1 MICRARLV
9 LRDRR
14 GVDTVSS
21 ADSGSGGLS
30 RSSFDSSSS
39 CLTSKTARTLRM
51 KICRGSFEVV
61 VFEEADTAGGE
72 ATFSEWEI
80 AAG

>member
-9 LRDRR
+9 LWDRR
-14 GVDTVSS
+14 GLDTVSS
-21 ADSGSGGLS
+21 GDSGSTGLS
-30 RSSFDSSSS
+30 RSSFDSSSR
-39 CLTSKTARTLRM
+39 LTSKTARTLRI
-51 KICRGSFEVV
+51 KNCWGSFEVM

-72 ATFSEWEI
+72 ATFFEREV